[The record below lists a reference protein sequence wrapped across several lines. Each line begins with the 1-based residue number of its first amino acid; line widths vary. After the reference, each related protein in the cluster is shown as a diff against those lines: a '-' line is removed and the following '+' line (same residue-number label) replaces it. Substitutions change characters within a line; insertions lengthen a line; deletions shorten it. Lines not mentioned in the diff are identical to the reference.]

1 MPSRRPA
8 LALTLLAACTA
19 PPPEPEIIRYQ
30 PPPELAPSCD
40 GHKQRPCYHGP
51 AGTENVG
58 RCRAGVERCTAKG
71 WTGTCDG
78 EALPRAETCSTDD
91 DDDCD
96 GANTCQG
103 TLLWARNIVGGGQD
117 TGGVYGGELSA
128 FAVDAK
134 GRMWLAGSFAGKFDL
149 NGLVLRSDAREDN
162 VEPYLARLD
171 EHGTHPA
178 PGNLG
183 RTFGRAVGGRDEH
196 RVQDLHI
203 AADGDLYLLLWTN
216 ARVEFGGLS
225 AGSAQRPNVLAHL
238 GPDGAPRRLV
248 HLPLGQHDLALRFT
262 LGPDALAVTGLSDNH
277 GTILGPDDR
286 GSFVL
291 ALDRAHLRKRWRV
304 DLAQGFSY
312 SRVAAIADDFLVSGQ
327 FTGELALGNTKV
339 RCAAQYCAGLARLD
353 PQGGARWLRSYG
365 TTGSSTIDALIVD
378 DLGIALTG
386 GAQQIDL
393 GGGDLGLPDGLGSY
407 VARLDPDANHLWSRY
422 ARNGG
427 RLTVRTLAPAPDGA
441 LYLGGEFSDILRI
454 GDFVLGGGRRD
465 QSPTCDVFVA
475 RYTRDGTVDWAQYF
489 GGPSFQE
496 IGGLAFRPAD
506 STLVL
511 AGSSS
516 AEFKLG
522 DTAITGRVFLAA
534 IKP

>member
-1 MPSRRPA
+1 
-8 LALTLLAACTA
+8 
-19 PPPEPEIIRYQ
+19 
-30 PPPELAPSCD
+30 
-40 GHKQRPCYHGP
+40 
-51 AGTENVG
+51 
-58 RCRAGVERCTAKG
+58 
-71 WTGTCDG
+71 
-78 EALPRAETCSTDD
+78 
-91 DDDCD
+91 
-96 GANTCQG
+96 
-103 TLLWARNIVGGGQD
+103 
-117 TGGVYGGELSA
+117 
-128 FAVDAK
+128 
-134 GRMWLAGSFAGKFDL
+134 MWLAGSFAGKFDL

-171 EHGTHPA
+171 EHGTHPGG
-178 PGNLG
+178 GNLG

-327 FTGELALGNTKV
+327 FTGQLALGNTKV
-339 RCAAQYCAGLARLD
+339 RCAGQYCAGLARLD

-365 TTGSSTIDALIVD
+365 TTGSSSIDALIVD

-386 GAQQIDL
+386 STQQIDL
-393 GGGDLGLPDGLGSY
+393 GGGELGLPDGLGSY